1 MEGSIGLLDTTRNGR
16 SVSVVADVTGKS
28 LEGG

>member
-16 SVSVVADVTGKS
+16 SASVVADFTGKS
-28 LEGG
+28 LEGD